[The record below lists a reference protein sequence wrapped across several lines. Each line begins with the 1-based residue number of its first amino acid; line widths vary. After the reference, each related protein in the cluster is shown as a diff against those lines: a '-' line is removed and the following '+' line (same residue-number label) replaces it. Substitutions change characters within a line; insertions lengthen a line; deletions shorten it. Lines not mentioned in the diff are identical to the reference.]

1 MNFIKTF
8 QKYLDY
14 KKNRLKIHTVLF
26 ISVFLIMFINAG
38 ILTITSTSFFE
49 QYKQFFYVFFI
60 SSVLVAFYIFFKDYS
75 YSKLESKLSSMKYIG
90 NLNNLFDLNDP
101 VEKSVLIKYS
111 SGIGSN
117 LIENKGVTGDL
128 IIQILDEIESIKA
141 ENLKIKKLK
150 DAIDTNENL
159 KLMVKQ
165 IDEINSSKN
174 YSRY

>member
-1 MNFIKTF
+1 
-8 QKYLDY
+8 
-14 KKNRLKIHTVLF
+14 
-26 ISVFLIMFINAG
+26 
-38 ILTITSTSFFE
+38 
-49 QYKQFFYVFFI
+49 
-60 SSVLVAFYIFFKDYS
+60 
-75 YSKLESKLSSMKYIG
+75 MKYIG

-111 SGIGSN
+111 SDIGSN

>member
-1 MNFIKTF
+1 
-8 QKYLDY
+8 
-14 KKNRLKIHTVLF
+14 
-26 ISVFLIMFINAG
+26 
-38 ILTITSTSFFE
+38 
-49 QYKQFFYVFFI
+49 
-60 SSVLVAFYIFFKDYS
+60 
-75 YSKLESKLSSMKYIG
+75 MKYIG